1 MSAVATPNVPLDMQ
15 GAYVPPQRV
24 TIFSVY
30 PEQME
35 VQFSR
40 RAPVNKFPLAAGSP
54 EKPAFLVVEDTW
66 ESNATG
72 TGNTRILAEH
82 TAADIVEQMTVRLW
96 EADGPGRAYPG
107 IGICKGERPNASE
120 IEDAVACQR
129 RFFALLVNAARELE
143 RLDRRKD
150 IQAKHRMAGRELGV
164 TGEKW
169 MLDESKAAMKPC
181 SWCRKW
187 IDTQARKCPECGMFQ
202 TEKDAKDAAA
212 LSGQVLPAPAGGSIP
227 GAAIGDSKHPR

>member
-54 EKPAFLVVEDTW
+54 EKPALLVVEDTW

-169 MLDESKAAMKPC
+169 MLDESKAAMKHC
-181 SWCRKW
+181 SWCAEW
-187 IDTQARKCPECGMFQ
+187 IDQSARKCPKCQGFQ
-202 TEKDAKDAAA
+202 STEDAAA
-212 LSGQVLPAPAGGSIP
+212 FAKMHTPAAP
-227 GAAIGDSKHPR
+227 GTPLQPPVAQEHKQKQQ